1 MYEFADKTIKYLN
14 KRYIE
19 IFRKLKRNVR
29 SLAKLDEVTTLGYV
43 TETYKQLNEITTPML
58 IEIAKRA
65 YKDANPDGTLYDMW
79 VLGYLDAFNP
89 TSTYIYTKEA
99 ERKKFRTYEA
109 IMSRNAAAKSF
120 DVAMRYWAQMVAE
133 YAIEI
138 TDAATLQAY
147 RDIGIKKIIWFTEE
161 DDKVCHICRERQGKV
176 YDIDKIPPKPHWGCR
191 CYYIPVKQ

>member
-65 YKDANPDGTLYDMW
+65 YKDANPDGTLYQP
-79 VLGYLDAFNP
+79 G
-89 TSTYIYTKEA
+89 KG
-99 ERKKFRTYEA
+99 KFGTCNY
-109 IMSRNAAAKSF
+109 
-120 DVAMRYWAQMVAE
+120 
-133 YAIEI
+133 
-138 TDAATLQAY
+138 
-147 RDIGIKKIIWFTEE
+147 GI
-161 DDKVCHICRERQGKV
+161 VCIF
-176 YDIDKIPPKPHWGCR
+176 
-191 CYYIPVKQ
+191 

>member
-58 IEIAKRA
+58 IQIAKRA
-65 YKDANPDGTLYDMW
+65 YKDANPDGTLFDMW
-79 VLGYLDAFNP
+79 ILGYLDAFNP

-99 ERKKFRTYEA
+99 ETADRYIEKVTPCLTALY
-109 IMSRNAAAKSF
+109 
-120 DVAMRYWAQMVAE
+120 VASLKYPPSVCFLCAFPDTRV
-133 YAIEI
+133 I
-138 TDAATLQAY
+138 
-147 RDIGIKKIIWFTEE
+147 FTSVSGE
-161 DDKVCHICRERQGKV
+161 
-176 YDIDKIPPKPHWGCR
+176 
-191 CYYIPVKQ
+191 PVKTPM